1 MGRWRE
7 ISIKSRTY
15 LGKLN
20 NQKAFKNI
28 SLRSALKAELQKAPG
43 KMRSQLQRMP
53 RRGTGRGNHNRTK
66 IAGRTAPTDR
76 RKDVPLKSLLIAL
89 ALAVGG
95 AGLAVAPFE
104 AEAKRLGGGRPAGM
118 QRQAPPKP
126 ADTPPAAQPGQP
138 ANAAAAAP
146 TAAATGAAAMGRRS
160 WMAPLAGLAAG
171 LGIAALLSHFGLGE
185 GFSSIVMLVL
195 LAVAAVLLLRF
206 VMSRLGG
213 RRGSG
218 GLQPAMAGASV
229 GGGSGP
235 LRPIAMPPESR
246 PAAAVPFR
254 AVEGAP
260 GAAAVASAPEGFDA
274 EGFERIAKMIFI
286 RMQAANDAGA
296 VDDLRKFTTPELF
309 ASLRVDLQERAAANQ
324 HTDVPQLD
332 AQVIATAQEDGQW
345 IVSVRFT
352 GMISEDTGATA
363 QTFAEVWHLVKPVD
377 GSREWAIAGIAPQ
390 PAGG

>member
-1 MGRWRE
+1 
-7 ISIKSRTY
+7 
-15 LGKLN
+15 
-20 NQKAFKNI
+20 
-28 SLRSALKAELQKAPG
+28 
-43 KMRSQLQRMP
+43 
-53 RRGTGRGNHNRTK
+53 
-66 IAGRTAPTDR
+66 
-76 RKDVPLKSLLIAL
+76 LKSLLIAL
-89 ALAVGG
+89 AFVVGG
-95 AGLAVAPFE
+95 AGLAVAPLE

-118 QRQAPPKP
+118 QRQVPPKP

-146 TAAATGAAAMGRRS
+146 TAAAAGAAVARRS

-206 VMSRLGG
+206 VMSRLGA
-213 RRGSG
+213 RRGGG
-218 GLQPAMAGASV
+218 GLQPAMAGASA
-229 GGGSGP
+229 GSGSGP

-246 PAAAVPFR
+246 PAAAMPFR
-254 AVEGAP
+254 AIEAEP
-260 GAAAVASAPEGFDA
+260 GAAAIASAPEGFDT

-352 GMISEDTGATA
+352 GLISEDTGAPA
-363 QTFAEVWHLVKPVD
+363 QAFAEVWHLVKPVD